1 MFFTGTL
8 QEGITLAVQE
18 SKAVICFVPDD
29 GETSSTWQEEY
40 FQGDEQFTQLLE
52 SQSVLLRI
60 AKDSPEAGFLASV
73 CPISK
78 YPTVVVIRNGMLRE
92 YIVPDVSKDEI
103 RSRLTAAIEDSKP
116 QDQVTASSA
125 PQQSPQQAQEISSP
139 AARAP
144 EPVTTAF
151 MPAVDTIQ
159 SPPTPEQ
166 TSQAISESSSGERAK
181 DRAKDISYTSGS
193 RVYSATVPRKQEGEH
208 DPPQPSSKASETTQK
223 KDTKGKAPIRVI
235 KNESTAAA
243 SPAPRPTSTPGL
255 PSQYRLQ
262 VRLFDGSSVR
272 STFSPLHTIREDV
285 RPWLDNQ
292 LEEKRPYNLK
302 LIMTPL
308 PNRTLTI
315 AEEEQA
321 LRELIR
327 GSTATF
333 VMVPI
338 KTYIEAYSESGSLPV
353 RAVSSAYGLVT
364 SVVGGAVG
372 YIGSFIG
379 SSQSRASSSQSASPQ
394 SSEPHASVD
403 ATRRPRQW
411 GANIRTLGDERDG
424 RDRQFYNGN
433 QVRGAAFSCGLYAL
447 SVY

>member
-18 SKAVICFVPDD
+18 SKAVVCFVPDN

-40 FQGDEQFTQLLE
+40 FHGDEQFTRLLE

-60 AKDSPEAGFLASV
+60 AKDSLEAGFLASV

-78 YPTVVVIRNGMLRE
+78 YPTVVVIRNGMLRD
-92 YIVPDVSKDEI
+92 YIVPDISKEGF
-103 RSRLTAAIEDSKP
+103 RSRVMAAIADSKP
-116 QDQVTASSA
+116 QTQTVASLT
-125 PQQSPQQAQEISSP
+125 PQQSTQRAQEISSS
-139 AARAP
+139 AARVA
-144 EPVTTAF
+144 EPVSTAPR
-151 MPAVDTIQ
+151 PAFDAT
-159 SPPTPEQ
+159 Q
-166 TSQAISESSSGERAK
+166 TSMTRGQSSQNVSTSSSGDKAN
-181 DRAKDISYTSGS
+181 DTSLSS
-193 RVYSATVPRKQEGEH
+193 RSKMYSATVPRKQEEH
-208 DPPQPSSKASETTQK
+208 GMPQSSNKAQETIQQ
-223 KDTKGKAPIRVI
+223 KDTKGKAPIPLS
-235 KNESTAAA
+235 KNEKSAAA
-243 SPAPRPTSTPGL
+243 ALAPHLTTTPVP

-272 STFSPLHTIREDV
+272 STFSPLHTIRSDV

-292 LEEKRPYNLK
+292 LEERRPYNLK

-308 PNRTLTI
+308 PNKTLTI
-315 AEEEQA
+315 AEEDLA
-321 LRELIR
+321 LRELIS

-338 KTYIEAYSESGSLPV
+338 KTYTEAYSDSGSLPV

-364 SVVGGAVG
+364 SAVGGAVG

-379 SSQSRASSSQSASPQ
+379 YSPNTASSSQSASPQ
-394 SSEPHASVD
+394 SRESQTSAD

-411 GANIRTLGDERDG
+411 GANIRTLGDQLDG
-424 RDRQFYNGN
+424 QDSQFYNGN
-433 QVRGAAFSCGLYAL
+433 QLNFEPQQGDNR
-447 SVY
+447 

>member
-8 QEGITLAVQE
+8 QEGITLAIQE

-40 FQGDEQFTQLLE
+40 FQGDEQFKRVLE

-73 CPISK
+73 CPISR

-92 YIVPDVSKDEI
+92 YIVPDISKDEI
-103 RSRLTAAIEDSKP
+103 RSRLTAAIDDSKP
-116 QDQVTASSA
+116 QNHATASST
-125 PQQSPQQAQEISSP
+125 PQQSSQQAQEISSS
-139 AARAP
+139 AAQAP
-144 EPVTTAF
+144 EPVITAST
-151 MPAVDTIQ
+151 PAVDTTQ
-159 SPPTPEQ
+159 NPPTPKK
-166 TSQAISESSSGERAK
+166 SSLAVSKSSSGEKAK
-181 DRAKDISYTSGS
+181 DKSYPSGS
-193 RVYSATVPRKQEGEH
+193 RMYSATVQRKQEGGH
-208 DPPQPSSKASETTQK
+208 DAPQPSNKAPVTTQK
-223 KDTKGKAPIRVI
+223 KDTKGKAPIRI
-235 KNESTAAA
+235 SKNESPAAT
-243 SPAPRPTSTPGL
+243 SSAPRPTSTPG
-255 PSQYRLQ
+255 PRSQYRLQ

-272 STFSPLHTIREDV
+272 STFSPLNTIRKDV

-302 LIMTPL
+302 HILTPL
-308 PNRTLTI
+308 PNKTLTI
-315 AEEEQA
+315 AEEDQA
-321 LRELIR
+321 LRELIS

-338 KTYIEAYSESGSLPV
+338 KTYIEAYSEMGSSPV
-353 RAVSSAYGLVT
+353 RAVSSAYGLVA

-394 SSEPHASVD
+394 SSEPQASVD

-411 GANIRTLGDERDG
+411 GANIRTLRDQREG
-424 RDRQFYNGN
+424 QDSQFYNGN
-433 QVRGAAFSCGLYAL
+433 QLNFEPRQSDER
-447 SVY
+447 